1 MWERFRE
8 RKQLDSTSVKSLE
21 EADFSRARFHVEFDF
36 SNVSELD
43 WFCGNAAIS
52 HWFDAYT
59 LLVPE
64 NEAFYIRTLR
74 HLVRSASSDEK
85 RLLRIFFGQ
94 EARHGD
100 AHRLYAHR
108 INEMGLET
116 APFVALSNGVFY
128 GALEPIQPI
137 GLRMATVAAI
147 EHVNAFM
154 AHIVLSKDLFRNAHR
169 DVRRLFYWHFA
180 EEIEHKCV
188 AHDFLVR
195 DRPSY
200 FLRAFGG
207 FIGFSAFFLASFTGM
222 CFLLAQRNRLFTWKT
237 LSELKA
243 FWIDEGVLKESF
255 RHLAAYFAPSF
266 DPRDLSD
273 GALVEQVRGMLLEEC

>member
-1 MWERFRE
+1 MLERFRD
-8 RKQLDSTSVKSLE
+8 RKQLDSASVMPLKK
-21 EADFSRARFHVEFDF
+21 ADSFSARFQMEFDF
-36 SNVSELD
+36 SNINGLD
-43 WFCGNAAIS
+43 WFNGNAAIS

-74 HLVRSASSDEK
+74 NLVSSASPDEK

-94 EARHGD
+94 EARHGE
-100 AHRLYAHR
+100 AHRLYAHKM
-108 INEMGLET
+108 NEMGLAT
-116 APFVALSNGVFY
+116 APFVELANGIFY

-147 EHVNAFM
+147 EHVNASM
-154 AHIVLSKDLFRNAHR
+154 AHIVLSKDMFRNAHS

-200 FLRAFGG
+200 FLRALGG
-207 FIGFSAFFLASFTGM
+207 LIGFSAFFLASFTGM
-222 CFLLAQRNRLFTWKT
+222 CFLLAQRKRLFTWKT

-243 FWIDEGVLKESF
+243 FWIDEGVLKESV
-255 RHLAAYFAPSF
+255 RHLASYFALNF
-266 DPRDLSD
+266 DPRNLSD
-273 GALVEQVRGMLLEEC
+273 SALVDQVRGMLLEEC